1 MNKFILEGRLGRDA
15 EVRETANGGKFLS
28 LTVVENVF
36 VNNEKKPY
44 WYDVSCFNYNEK
56 LVQYYKKGSLL
67 FLTGQLTC
75 DLVTRKDGTQD
86 IRRSVKADSID
97 FPESG
102 KSKDENETNASTTQA
117 APQTDQN
124 TNSMYSSRKTAK
136 KQEESAPEPVV
147 MTAKASNEELSDLTF

>member
-15 EVRETANGGKFLS
+15 EIRETANGGKFLS

-36 VNNEKKPY
+36 ENNEKKPY

-75 DLVTRKDGTQD
+75 NLVTRKDGAQD
-86 IRRSVKADSID
+86 IRRSIKADSID

-102 KSKDENETNASTTQA
+102 KSKDENETSASATHAT
-117 APQTDQN
+117 PQTDQN
-124 TNSMYSSRKTAK
+124 TNSMYSSRKSVK
-136 KQEESAPEPVV
+136 KEEVPEPVV
-147 MTAKASNEELSDLTF
+147 MTAKASNDELSDLPF